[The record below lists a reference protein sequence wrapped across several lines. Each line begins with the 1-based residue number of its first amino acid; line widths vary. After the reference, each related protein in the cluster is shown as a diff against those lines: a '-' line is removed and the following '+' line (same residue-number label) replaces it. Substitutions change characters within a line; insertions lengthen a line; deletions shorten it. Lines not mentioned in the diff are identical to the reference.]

1 MTTQGEDVHSV
12 EAAEMDD
19 PWIKIGS
26 DVPKDTRILLGWCN
40 GLQGDEV
47 PTGEFVAIGTFYSDS
62 GKLWL
67 MNAFDN
73 EKVYPTHWM
82 PLPAAPT
89 NNQPLDPAPITSA

>member
-1 MTTQGEDVHSV
+1 MSDDHPHRGDDVHSV
-12 EAAEMDD
+12 EAAMRDDD
-19 PWIKIGS
+19 PWIKIDR
-26 DVPKDTRILLGWCN
+26 DVPKDTRILLGWCD

-62 GKLWL
+62 GKLWI

-73 EKVYPTHWM
+73 EKVHPTHYM

-89 NNQPLDPAPITSA
+89 ETP